1 MKENIRKKLKKS
13 RVKKGEENS
22 EVGLDCISSGSWK
35 DMNKKKKTHRK
46 GNKKKVKK
54 KGKGQLDCMK
64 ANDEKKIEKVNKRG
78 T

>member
-35 DMNKKKKTHRK
+35 DMNKKKKHT
-46 GNKKKVKK
+46 
-54 KGKGQLDCMK
+54 
-64 ANDEKKIEKVNKRG
+64 EKVTRKK
-78 T
+78 